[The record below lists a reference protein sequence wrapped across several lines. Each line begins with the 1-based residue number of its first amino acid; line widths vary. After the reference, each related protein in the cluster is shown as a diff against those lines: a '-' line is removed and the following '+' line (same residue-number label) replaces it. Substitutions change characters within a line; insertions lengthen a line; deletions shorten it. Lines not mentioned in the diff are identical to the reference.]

1 MIKCPTGI
9 LRFKTEQ
16 SVDRA
21 LEKFRTEEI
30 VVQDVAVHVKVLKSG
45 TLSEVDDSGDVNAIN
60 GSNP

>member
-45 TLSEVDDSGDVNAIN
+45 TFSEVDDSGDSTDLIHE
-60 GSNP
+60 